1 MPQDVALDVLMAE
14 LYGVISGPAGTPRD
28 WDRFLGLFHP
38 EQGRLAAVMHPAE
51 GPPKVFAMTPEKY
64 RQNAEALFA
73 KQGFYEQEIARRVER
88 FGAIAHVF
96 STYESRHE
104 PEAEPFARGINSLQL
119 VWDGD
124 RWLIMAILWDQE
136 IPESPIPDRYL
147 P

>member
-1 MPQDVALDVLMAE
+1 MLRCDD
-14 LYGVISGPAGTPRD
+14 
-28 WDRFLGLFHP
+28 
-38 EQGRLAAVMHPAE
+38 
-51 GPPKVFAMTPEKY
+51 
-64 RQNAEALFA
+64 
-73 KQGFYEQEIARRVER
+73 
-88 FGAIAHVF
+88 
-96 STYESRHE
+96 E